1 MKKLLL
7 TAFLL
12 MLSTFAEARTV
23 KVTLTE
29 NNTISMRDYFYFG
42 SVVKVM
48 QKAHELDA
56 LLPTKAPIY
65 LILDSGGGSIS
76 AGLELIEN
84 LKNLKRP
91 VRTITLFAASMG
103 FQTVQG
109 LGTRLIQREGTL
121 MSHKARGGFFGEF
134 PGQLDSRYSF
144 WLRRVSVME
153 ETAVSRTRGTHTLKS
168 YRNLIENEYW
178 CQGADCIKQGFADVI
193 VNATCASSLQGT
205 VDYHDLWFQQGY
217 RIDLITT
224 RDKCPLNT
232 GVIKQE
238 VDISPLLES
247 DGYQDNVLT
256 AAQNHEIITSINERK
271 QKILN
276 NVNRVVHK
284 GY

>member
-12 MLSTFAEARTV
+12 MLSTLAEAKTV

-48 QKAHELDA
+48 QKAHELDS

-144 WLRRVSVME
+144 WLRRVTVME
-153 ETAVSRTRGTHTLKS
+153 ETTVSRTKGTHTLQS

-178 CQGADCIKQGFADVI
+178 CQGADCIKQGFADVL
-193 VNATCASSLQGT
+193 VNATCASDLQGT
-205 VDYHDLWFQQGY
+205 VEHHDIWFQQGH
-217 RIDLITT
+217 RIDLITH

-238 VDISPLLES
+238 VDISPLLEAS
-247 DGYQDNVLT
+247 EYQDNHLT
-256 AAQNHEIITSINERK
+256 PAQNHEIITSINERK